1 MTRLARGLETGAE
14 WIVGANPWGFQLSAT
29 RPFAARV
36 LTQSEPI
43 SERVSIHDGLEVGIL
58 LAGGIEV
65 GIEHHI
71 MLAAP
76 ADVWFIPMW
85 EPHWWRAT
93 QRDNQ
98 HVVVVFL
105 PEFLE
110 EGVLRNRSWL
120 DIFSCPPSQRPTVTT
135 EQMRK
140 TVVAIGWELHRE
152 VKERSPGWETAM
164 RIGLS
169 RLLFTISRDWQPRG
183 LADRPLQAD
192 SHHLARIMP
201 ALNAAHAHPE
211 DRITIPEAAS
221 ACRLSPAQFG
231 RVFRQT
237 MGLSFGKY
245 RLRTRLA
252 FAAHLLLTTD
262 GTMDGIAAQAGFV
275 DGSHLH
281 RHFLKHY
288 AATPGRYREERRQ
301 RTPATY
307 LPIEDRDTQP
317 NAT

>member
-1 MTRLARGLETGAE
+1 MTRSTRRLETGAE
-14 WIVGANPWGFQLSAT
+14 WIVGAAGWDFQLSAT
-29 RPFAARV
+29 RPFTARTR
-36 LTQSEPI
+36 TQPDS
-43 SERVSIHDGLEVGIL
+43 SGERVSIHDGLEVGIL
-58 LAGGIEV
+58 LTGAIEV

-76 ADVWFIPMW
+76 GDAWFIPMW
-85 EPHWWRAT
+85 EPHWWRVIG
-93 QRDNQ
+93 RDNQ
-98 HVVVVFL
+98 RVAVVFL
-105 PEFLE
+105 PDFLE
-110 EGVLRNRSWL
+110 EGVLRNRPWL

-140 TVVAIGWELHRE
+140 TVIAIGWELHRE
-152 VKERSPGWETAM
+152 IEERSPGWETAM

-183 LADRPLQAD
+183 LPDRPLQAD

-201 ALNAAHAHPE
+201 ALKAVHAHPE

-221 ACRLSPAQFG
+221 ACRLSPAQFS

-262 GTMDGIAAQAGFV
+262 GTTDGIAGQAGFV

-281 RHFLKHY
+281 RYFLKHY

-301 RTPATY
+301 RPPATH
-307 LPIEDRDTQP
+307 LPI
-317 NAT
+317 